1 MATDTSGAP
10 GGAVQQLIWT
20 AIDDDNNVYL
30 LDSETN
36 RLLALD
42 TARGVYT
49 ALNPAGSGES
59 IRGICTTG
67 NYLYAAIGADDF
79 GTFRIDRCAIGNQLM
94 SFGFEGIDAAADID
108 TAHDTVDITVPPDA
122 DLLALTPVITAQE
135 GAAVA
140 LESTDFT
147 APVTCTV
154 TSGVLGARSYTIT
167 VHQDAA
173 PAGADVLAEG
183 DVTPDGMDTDGAHL
197 SGTTETLAL
206 PGDMTAGTD
215 MIVFILLAAAYI
227 ALLILG
233 IVLMIVRRTR
243 RRLWILLTAAWVAV
257 GAALAAV
264 SLALTRDTYDAVY
277 IENAA
282 YDTDDDARY
291 VLSDDQNAAIAG
303 HGAPDGFVM
312 LYAEGMRQ
320 ETWFYYGDGLVID
333 YLGGVE
339 TGRGQDA
346 ALAQSGASGAA
357 YRPDMF
363 AEGMTPG
370 TALFAAGIDSFVV
383 EPMDDALVSSGAL
396 YYADG
401 IVLGFVDDALCYV
414 ETIATEDEI

>member
-1 MATDTSGAP
+1 
-10 GGAVQQLIWT
+10 
-20 AIDDDNNVYL
+20 
-30 LDSETN
+30 
-36 RLLALD
+36 
-42 TARGVYT
+42 
-49 ALNPAGSGES
+49 
-59 IRGICTTG
+59 
-67 NYLYAAIGADDF
+67 
-79 GTFRIDRCAIGNQLM
+79 
-94 SFGFEGIDAAADID
+94 
-108 TAHDTVDITVPPDA
+108 
-122 DLLALTPVITAQE
+122 
-135 GAAVA
+135 
-140 LESTDFT
+140 
-147 APVTCTV
+147 
-154 TSGVLGARSYTIT
+154 
-167 VHQDAA
+167 
-173 PAGADVLAEG
+173 
-183 DVTPDGMDTDGAHL
+183 
-197 SGTTETLAL
+197 
-206 PGDMTAGTD
+206 
-215 MIVFILLAAAYI
+215 
-227 ALLILG
+227 
-233 IVLMIVRRTR
+233 MIVRRTR

-264 SLALTRDTYDAVY
+264 SLVLTRDTYDAVY

-383 EPMDDALVSSGAL
+383 EPMDDALVSGGAL

-414 ETIATEDEI
+414 ETIASEDEI